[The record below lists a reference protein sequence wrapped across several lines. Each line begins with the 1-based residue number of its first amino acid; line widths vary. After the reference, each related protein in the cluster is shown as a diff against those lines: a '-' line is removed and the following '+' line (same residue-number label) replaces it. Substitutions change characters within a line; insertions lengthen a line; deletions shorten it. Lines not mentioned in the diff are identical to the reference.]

1 MVSVLHT
8 FGSDMKFH
16 LHVRFLITFGGVDEN
31 GRWVWPER
39 NKQLGSYREICKTF
53 TEIFLMMLQA
63 HRIKEALVEVIDM
76 SKNTSVTLGEHFE
89 EIIEKSIE
97 SGRYSSASE
106 VIREGLRL
114 VEEREKKINLLREAI
129 EAGEKSGYV
138 KNFDPIKHLAK
149 LNEDYAK

>member
-1 MVSVLHT
+1 
-8 FGSDMKFH
+8 
-16 LHVRFLITFGGVDEN
+16 
-31 GRWVWPER
+31 
-39 NKQLGSYREICKTF
+39 
-53 TEIFLMMLQA
+53 MMLQA
-63 HRIKEALVEVIDM
+63 HRIKGALVEVIDM

-129 EAGEKSGYV
+129 ETGEKSGYV
-138 KNFDPIKHLAK
+138 KNF
-149 LNEDYAK
+149 